1 MDKST
6 SKIYA
11 VKILVEPLYI
21 APNVIP
27 SRRRPR
33 VSGSSSRY
41 DVGDL
46 VDINCTSAKE
56 STPPI
61 LRWFIN
67 DREVSDNTHLIQ
79 RFSNCGASP
88 VRERN
93 DFARGTRSY

>member
-1 MDKST
+1 MDFLST
-6 SKIYA
+6 VIHFS
-11 VKILVEPLYI
+11 LYFKNI
-21 APNVIP
+21 HSLFVFSQFSEPNVIP

-67 DREVSDNTHLIQ
+67 DREVSIIFLIP
-79 RFSNCGASP
+79 R
-88 VRERN
+88 
-93 DFARGTRSY
+93 T